1 MKKRISVDVEIE
13 ITGDMLLEGLKASDP
28 LLKINVVGH
37 VMRTMTGAELRG
49 IIETLPMASKLFLQD
64 LKDFVTRI
72 GKELDD
78 SLKPGVDG

>member
-1 MKKRISVDVEIE
+1 MKKRISIDVE

-37 VMRTMTGAELRG
+37 VMRTMAGTELRG
-49 IIETLPMASKLFLQD
+49 IIETLPLASKLFLHD
-64 LKDFVTRI
+64 LKDFVTRMD
-72 GKELDD
+72 KELND